1 MVTKAKEEIWST
13 LKSRVTKALE
23 EEKISLS
30 AVFSELTKISKTLVE
45 LAEMKKDYYPDQLEP
60 SVRNLA
66 SIGQIQRNWNFVTS
80 LEEAIRKTT
89 QQKLVVKKKER
100 AIRDQCSRLE
110 SEVKKYQ
117 TLEDRAIEKQK
128 KSEALKEGKAA
139 DEMAAAYWLRQKIE

>member
-30 AVFSELTKISKTLVE
+30 VVFSELEQISKTLVE
-45 LAEMKKDYYPDQLEP
+45 LAEMKKDYHPDQLEP

-80 LEEAIRKTT
+80 LEEAIRKTPE
-89 QQKLVVKKKER
+89 QKLVVKKKEM
-100 AIRDQCSRLE
+100 C
-110 SEVKKYQ
+110 
-117 TLEDRAIEKQK
+117 
-128 KSEALKEGKAA
+128 
-139 DEMAAAYWLRQKIE
+139 